1 MVAYNITLN
10 DISPMIQYTGSWI
23 DKHEDGPFLPCRP
36 LRLAGLIPRVRHQDA
51 HVLWQE
57 LCRDTK

>member
-23 DKHEDGPFLPCRP
+23 DKHEDGPFVLVT
-36 LRLAGLIPRVRHQDA
+36 LSASQD
-51 HVLWQE
+51 
-57 LCRDTK
+57 